1 MHDFRQNPAGNAA
14 VPGER
19 RTAITTQRHRRHC
32 TEQPCLTRRTRL
44 GKDQECG

>member
-19 RTAITTQRHRRHC
+19 RTAITTQRHAR
-32 TEQPCLTRRTRL
+32 
-44 GKDQECG
+44 